1 MTGCK
6 KQNTEESKSTKT
18 VTKEYDLFIYNSDTS
33 IGTSFRKLCDEY
45 TERTGVKIRTVT
57 PSESDNNINNLE
69 NYMNSEYPPDIFP
82 VCNMQELKKFQNRE
96 NIWDFSNATES
107 SFKNLVN
114 NIPENLRLSSNT
126 SDSFGIPVTLSGFGL
141 VVDPKMISSLFGGDK
156 YRIVMNDLQLCSYDE
171 FKIFVDAL
179 YNYIY
184 NNEIVE
190 FTLNEKNYSFVD
202 TKSDL
207 SKKLTGVFSV
217 PCGDIKYSG
226 SYLMNPVLSSLFSTA
241 AHSYISGDS
250 ISEQLS
256 NALMRYSDMLELI
269 TLNISGDNTLLSRG
283 DELISNNKNSNSQ
296 AIKRFMSGKSLFLL
310 ASTEDYNSMNIF
322 DSLVAKRCMFMP
334 IKIPNSEYDIS
345 TSDSNLKNKI
355 NKSISIYSPRYY
367 CINAKSSDKEKK
379 AAQEFL
385 VWFKTSD
392 LANKY
397 VIPEFEYV
405 PYDITDGSVIDNSL
419 KRSLIEYLSENKF
432 LPGVFYGAPD
442 NWCDTMG
449 KYIIDN
455 MFKKSL
461 WTLQDFEDFANY
473 GVDNWVKSQNNN

>member
-1 MTGCK
+1 
-6 KQNTEESKSTKT
+6 
-18 VTKEYDLFIYNSDTS
+18 
-33 IGTSFRKLCDEY
+33 
-45 TERTGVKIRTVT
+45 
-57 PSESDNNINNLE
+57 
-69 NYMNSEYPPDIFP
+69 
-82 VCNMQELKKFQNRE
+82 
-96 NIWDFSNATES
+96 
-107 SFKNLVN
+107 
-114 NIPENLRLSSNT
+114 
-126 SDSFGIPVTLSGFGL
+126 
-141 VVDPKMISSLFGGDK
+141 
-156 YRIVMNDLQLCSYDE
+156 
-171 FKIFVDAL
+171 
-179 YNYIY
+179 
-184 NNEIVE
+184 
-190 FTLNEKNYSFVD
+190 
-202 TKSDL
+202 
-207 SKKLTGVFSV
+207 
-217 PCGDIKYSG
+217 
-226 SYLMNPVLSSLFSTA
+226 
-241 AHSYISGDS
+241 
-250 ISEQLS
+250 
-256 NALMRYSDMLELI
+256 
-269 TLNISGDNTLLSRG
+269 
-283 DELISNNKNSNSQ
+283 
-296 AIKRFMSGKSLFLL
+296 MSGKSLFLL